1 MHARC
6 CLWLR
11 SYLST
16 RRCRSSFDATRKN
29 VSAVGRQWTVRSTTG
44 VIVSRFQ
51 SFFCCWFTSM
61 ESATCINPS
70 NGLHRDVQAPSKTSL
85 VMEAYCVP
93 INLLLLV
100 KLLFPLVF
108 RLFLLYCILCHFIL
122 FSVAVYYCKRR
133 YTNSFFV

>member
-1 MHARC
+1 MHGVAFGYAPTYLLDAVVPVSMLPGRTY
-6 CLWLR
+6 LR
-11 SYLST
+11 SADSGLYEVPLV
-16 RRCRSSFDATRKN
+16 SSSVGSRAFSVAGSQAWNQLPASIRQMDCIATFKRHLK
-29 VSAVGRQWTVRSTTG
+29 
-44 VIVSRFQ
+44 
-51 SFFCCWFTSM
+51 
-61 ESATCINPS
+61 
-70 NGLHRDVQAPSKTSL
+70 L
-85 VMEAYCVP
+85 VLLYCVP